1 MGQRPPSGGD
11 VFQKT
16 RRVGNNQLG
25 DMDVEVVS
33 GEKWEKDPDRGNAVL
48 GVSGGKMEESGV
60 SWDLIRRSQLEQR
73 E

>member
-1 MGQRPPSGGD
+1 
-11 VFQKT
+11 
-16 RRVGNNQLG
+16 
-25 DMDVEVVS
+25 MDVEVVS

-73 E
+73 EWEVGTTEKQGLYLNNLKM